1 MRQLDGNSRS
11 ADLQLNTDATGQD
24 TSDRRRTD
32 ALPKDTDDE
41 SRAADKNQA
50 AYQSREVDRSA
61 EGFAQPCQ
69 HPGRDEPSY
78 ARSRDPT
85 AETLE
90 NGLPVPEFC
99 IAKADYS
106 SLGSGY
112 LRLSKGKEVQVLMKG
127 SQEDGED
134 AVGWFF
140 GHSFASRSKETDWFP
155 QEEVILLYDVRF
167 FFLAPTPAELE
178 ISDQSQLQMQV
189 T

>member
-1 MRQLDGNSRS
+1 MQGVIRS
-11 ADLQLNTDATGQD
+11 ADLQVNTDATGQD
-24 TSDRRRTD
+24 TSDRRQTD

-61 EGFAQPCQ
+61 EGFAQPCE

-127 SQEDGED
+127 SEEDGED

-140 GHSFASRSKETDWFP
+140 GRSCASGPIPAGSPTE
-155 QEEVILLYDVRF
+155 IAI
-167 FFLAPTPAELE
+167 FLGTMDYQIF
-178 ISDQSQLQMQV
+178 ISMNASSLISWSH